1 MYDIIGDIHGH
12 VEALQALLLKLGYR
26 ERNGAWRHPER
37 TAIFV
42 GDLIDRGPHQ
52 IETVRL
58 VRDMVEAGAARITL
72 GNHEYNALLWAT
84 PDPEHPGEFMRRH
97 IEKHRHQHRAFLEAV
112 GDGSKLHEE
121 CLRFFET
128 FPLWL
133 DLPGL
138 SVVHAC
144 WHPVMQERLRPHL
157 VDETAPRERL
167 AVLARKGSDTEE
179 ALEILLKGVEEK
191 LPDPMSFMDKDGH
204 ERREVRLRWWL
215 GPGATFR
222 AAALIDEATLKHL
235 PETPV
240 PGAALLGVASGP
252 PRFFGHYWMKG
263 EPILMSPRAVCVD
276 WSIAAGGILAAYRFD
291 GEPELSA
298 DRFVTA
304 A

>member
-1 MYDIIGDIHGH
+1 MYDIIGDVHGH

-26 ERNGAWRHPER
+26 ERSGAWRHPER

-52 IETVRL
+52 IEAVRL
-58 VRDMVEAGAARITL
+58 VRAMVEAGAARVTL

-112 GDGSKLHEE
+112 GEGSKLHDE

-133 DLPGL
+133 DLPDFG
-138 SVVHAC
+138 VVHAC

-157 VDETAPRERL
+157 VDGAAPRERL
-167 AVLARKGSDTEE
+167 AKLAQKGTDTEE
-179 ALEILLKGVEEK
+179 ALQILLKGVEEK
-191 LPDPMSFMDKDGH
+191 LPDPISFLDKDGH

-215 GPGATFR
+215 ESGATFQ
-222 AAALIDEATLKHL
+222 AAALIDEATLEQL
-235 PETPV
+235 PEAPV
-240 PGAALLGVASGP
+240 PGASLLGGDAGP

-263 EPILMSPRAVCVD
+263 EPILMSPRAACVD

-291 GEPELSA
+291 GESTLSGEN
-298 DRFVTA
+298 FVTA